1 MDYGVTI
8 FPGCSLQTP
17 RISFLPCIFFLRS
30 HIHGISEVN
39 GRWMSTLAP
48 IVVPFMVSAQ
58 RDDTAKKCGS
68 VHKLA
73 STVLMT
79 CAVVAIF
86 DTCVFIAISLE
97 VLMAYPAEGWKA
109 RIKVFLNKNQMG
121 HLFRAVL
128 QTGQLYYL

>member
-1 MDYGVTI
+1 MPLNSLLFLARIIGIFHDNKTI
-8 FPGCSLQTP
+8 KLAFSVL
-17 RISFLPCIFFLRS
+17 
-30 HIHGISEVN
+30 
-39 GRWMSTLAP
+39 WMSTLAP

-79 CAVVAIF
+79 CVVAAIY

-109 RIKVFLNKNQMG
+109 RIKVFLNKNEMG